1 MSPGSVWTAERA
13 LFFFTQYFMSPSSL
27 SNSVKPL
34 PNTLHI
40 AIIMDGNGR
49 WATARGLPRSAG
61 HRQGAEAV
69 RQVVEAAPTL
79 GVHTL
84 TLYAFSSDN
93 WNRPPREV
101 GALMRLFRAYLRSES
116 ARLAE
121 RGVRLSVI
129 GRRDRLTLPLRVEI
143 ERAERRTAG
152 GSVLHLRLA
161 IDYSARDALV
171 RAATALTTRAPLS
184 PHARA
189 RARDSLTR
197 EEFARLLAAAYAA
210 DAGAVGHASAAP
222 DVDLMIRTGGE
233 HRLSDFLLWECAYA
247 ELYFTDR
254 MWPEFT
260 AASLAAAITEFHHR
274 VRRFGALP
282 AAVAA
287 G

>member
-1 MSPGSVWTAERA
+1 MSHGSAWTAETT
-13 LFFFTQYFMSPSSL
+13 FFFTRHFMPPSSL
-27 SNSVKPL
+27 SNSVTHRA
-34 PNTLHI
+34 NALHV

-49 WATARGLPRSAG
+49 WASARGLPRSAG

-69 RQVVEAAPTL
+69 RQVVEAAPAL

-84 TLYAFSSDN
+84 TLFAFSSDN
-93 WNRPPREV
+93 WSRPPREV

-129 GRRDRLTLPLRVEI
+129 GRRDRLALPLRVEI

-171 RAATALTTRAPLS
+171 RAASQCTTPEPLTGRS
-184 PHARA
+184 RA
-189 RARDSLTR
+189 RNPLTR
-197 EEFARLLAAAYAA
+197 DGFARHLAEAYAA
-210 DAGAVGHASAAP
+210 DANGTGSTPAVP
-222 DVDLMIRTGGE
+222 DVDLMVRTGGE

-247 ELYFTDR
+247 ELYFTNR

-260 AASLAAAITEFHHR
+260 AASLAAALTEFHHR